1 MVEGEEYGLHH
12 VFDINKGDVLTLEAY
27 GEVDVVADGF
37 RHHEVVFLPRAIDAR
52 GSEND
57 VWKIVAY
64 GLEEPFGLELALA
77 VSSIGAGV
85 VVLGYLLIGLLFAD
99 GSHHAERTEI
109 NKAVDGHLQVEYR
122 LDQPLGS
129 LGVDLI
135 ERVLVEALR
144 GSGGMDDVVEGMGA

>member
-1 MVEGEEYGLHH
+1 M
-12 VFDINKGDVLTLEAY
+12 
-27 GEVDVVADGF
+27 
-37 RHHEVVFLPRAIDAR
+37 
-52 GSEND
+52 
-57 VWKIVAY
+57 
-64 GLEEPFGLELALA
+64 
-77 VSSIGAGV
+77 
-85 VVLGYLLIGLLFAD
+85 LGYLLIGLLFAD

-144 GSGGMDDVVEGMGA
+144 GSGGMDDIVEGMGA